1 MNRRRKEKGGRIK
14 RGVIGGL
21 CVKGRLTE
29 QAEEAMGG
37 EDKGVNEVQ
46 KYNHQSGDMQ
56 AGVKC

>member
-1 MNRRRKEKGGRIK
+1 MLK
-14 RGVIGGL
+14 VGL
-21 CVKGRLTE
+21 RSK

-46 KYNHQSGDMQ
+46 KYSHQSGDMQ